1 MVRKV
6 LVTLCVVMMLMS
18 VLIVNASAAPR
29 VELSGNQFL
38 MTEVSNNTAN
48 YITTVVVKDS
58 AYYLTDRVIGFTVMP
73 NMGSSLSASTET
85 VATLYD
91 ANSATNFFLE
101 EVMGEAEA
109 GQAESK
115 TEWFPYPRDI
125 TNGITVRMGPFTRV
139 VIYFVRG

>member
-6 LVTLCVVMMLMS
+6 LAVLCVVMMLGS
-18 VLIVNASAAPR
+18 AFVINASAARR

-38 MTEVSNNTAN
+38 MTETSNNTAN
-48 YITTVVVKDS
+48 YKTTVIVKDS

-73 NMGSSLSASTET
+73 NMNSSTSASTET

-91 ANSATNFFLE
+91 SNAATGLHLLE
-101 EVMGEAEA
+101 VIGEAEA
-109 GQAESK
+109 NQSESK

-125 TNGITVRMGPFTRV
+125 TNGITVIQGPFTRV